1 MLINDIKLSALL
13 CRDPIDMRKSIDG
26 LTLIIAGNLASD
38 PSNGA
43 IYVFYNKARDKIKL
57 LYWDRNGFCLLYKRL
72 EKQKFIIPKI
82 IDNVLHLE
90 SEQFRWLMDGL
101 DISKLEGFKK
111 LKYTQYF

>member
-1 MLINDIKLSALL
+1 MLANDIKLSALL

-26 LTLIIAGNLASD
+26 LSIEIASNLASD
-38 PSNGA
+38 PANGTV
-43 IYVFYNKARDKIKL
+43 YVFYNKSKNKIKL

-82 IDNVLHLE
+82 MENVLHLE
-90 SEQFRWLMDGL
+90 AEQFRWLLDGL
-101 DISKLEGFKK
+101 DISKLQGFKK

>member
-1 MLINDIKLSALL
+1 MLVNDIKLGALL

-26 LTLIIAGNLASD
+26 LTIEVASNLEQD
-38 PSNGA
+38 PTNDT
-43 IYVFYNKARDKIKL
+43 IYIFYNKSRDKIKL

-90 SEQFRWLMDGL
+90 AEQFRWLLDGL
-101 DISKLEGFKK
+101 DISKLQGFKK
-111 LKYTQYF
+111 LKYTHYF